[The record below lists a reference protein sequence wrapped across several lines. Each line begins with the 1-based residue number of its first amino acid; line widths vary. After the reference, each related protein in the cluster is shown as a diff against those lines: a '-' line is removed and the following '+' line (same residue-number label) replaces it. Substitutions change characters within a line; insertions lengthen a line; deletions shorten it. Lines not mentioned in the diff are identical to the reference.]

1 MAIRNMLLA
10 MVAALAACNGAQAA
24 CPSLS
29 AADVPKS
36 CAAKDKATV
45 CGACID
51 ELFAVVQG
59 KLGCVCAAI
68 PMSAPRT

>member
-10 MVAALAACNGAQAA
+10 MMAALAACNGVQAA

-29 AADVPKS
+29 SSDVPTS

-51 ELFAVVQG
+51 QLFAVVQG
-59 KLGCVCAAI
+59 KLGCVYSCAALL
-68 PMSAPRT
+68 AVR